1 MNRIFDRI
9 INITVNIA
17 VICFGIVG
25 MSILF
30 TPQYQAEILKT
41 LPQPVTN
48 QTTKIDNSSVVDPN
62 PNWVA
67 VSNQP
72 GKSGCMQNIYSQ
84 KILCSQVNLDR
95 TLAEIKQ
102 YSNQL

>member
-17 VICFGIVG
+17 AICFGIVG
-25 MSILF
+25 MTLLF

-48 QTTKIDNSSVVDPN
+48 LTTKVNNLSVVDPN

-84 KILCSQVNLDR
+84 KILCIQIDFDR

-102 YSNQL
+102 